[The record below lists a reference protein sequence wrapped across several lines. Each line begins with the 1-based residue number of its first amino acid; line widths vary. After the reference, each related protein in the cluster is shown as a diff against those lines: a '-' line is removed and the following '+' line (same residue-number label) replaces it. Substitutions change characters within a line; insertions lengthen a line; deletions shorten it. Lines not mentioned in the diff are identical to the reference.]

1 MGNPKVSFIIL
12 AYNQE
17 KYIKEAI
24 DGALQ
29 QEYDNMEIIISDDCS
44 TDATFKVINETISDY
59 NGNKNV
65 VVNRNEKNMGLVP
78 HVNKLIFELSSGEI
92 VMLAGGDDVSLPLRT
107 QYTVDYL
114 TKEPECQAVAFSCKT
129 IDSDGN
135 PLGEFSTPYD
145 ISYSIGSTDYLKSYN
160 VVTPGY
166 GLGFWKKTVGDFG
179 ILNPD
184 CQTEDSTLRFR
195 CLLKGV
201 VVYSSKFGLNYRIH
215 GNNITAPNRRY
226 QLRTNQIA
234 KQFMDDLFKVKTLL
248 KEKDYNLLKNK
259 INFYIKFR
267 SLSEEIMNSSIFFQ
281 KFYFYILRG
290 LIRYFYILKLMVC
303 K

>member
-1 MGNPKVSFIIL
+1 MENPKVSFIIL

-17 KYIKEAI
+17 RYIKDAI
-24 DGALQ
+24 EGALQ

-44 TDATFKVINETISDY
+44 TDDTFKVINETISDY

-65 VVNRNEKNMGLVP
+65 IVNRNEKNMGLVP

-114 TKEPECQAVAFSCKT
+114 NKDPECQAVAFSCKT
-129 IDSDGN
+129 IDGDGN

-267 SLSEEIMNSSIFFQ
+267 SLSEEIMNSSHIFQ
-281 KFYFYILRG
+281 KCYLFVIRG
-290 LIRYFYILKLMVC
+290 IIRYFYFLRLMVC